1 MRLGWGLAAVAVVAL
16 AVWQFPMLRIS
27 GRNLLGVLHGCMAV
41 MLLVVAPIGGAD
53 AISREKREGT
63 LGLLMLTSLTPGQVV
78 WGKLAAHFVR
88 TIYVTL
94 IMFPLLLL
102 PVLIGGVDFREFLSS
117 AVILIFIAAVGFGS
131 ALIASSAVTGFGA
144 VVALSIFGSVFL
156 VWLVPTIVTNAVTL
170 IFPGRNISDLPFAIR
185 LLMGPYTILVPIHS
199 RDVYGM
205 LFASGWVVPAIE
217 LSLFVFST
225 GFLSCAARFASRKVA
240 QHVHSSGE
248 TARQKAFRRR
258 FLTPRFFKSAFRK
271 QMSRRLDNNPLYWL
285 EYRTAWARAVRWLM
299 ILVVVISF
307 VALTMG
313 NPDADDF
320 MSGNTMLLGALALF
334 VAFKSAGSFHDEKE
348 TGAFELLLVTPLTE
362 KKLLCSR
369 LLAVADYYKAAL
381 VLLAVLDAAFVYVLW
396 GHSYDAPSGKVLIL
410 TSLTASLATSP
421 ICGLF
426 FALRSKTFLAA
437 LLWTIGVAVAGP
449 LGLWLSFYGLLD
461 WLAQDIEFS
470 LAILLRETLVNYWQ
484 VSVIGVLLIHL
495 AVAVFC
501 LRRTLKMLLN
511 RQFA

>member
-1 MRLGWGLAAVAVVAL
+1 
-16 AVWQFPMLRIS
+16 
-27 GRNLLGVLHGCMAV
+27 
-41 MLLVVAPIGGAD
+41 
-53 AISREKREGT
+53 
-63 LGLLMLTSLTPGQVV
+63 
-78 WGKLAAHFVR
+78 
-88 TIYVTL
+88 
-94 IMFPLLLL
+94 
-102 PVLIGGVDFREFLSS
+102 
-117 AVILIFIAAVGFGS
+117 
-131 ALIASSAVTGFGA
+131 
-144 VVALSIFGSVFL
+144 
-156 VWLVPTIVTNAVTL
+156 
-170 IFPGRNISDLPFAIR
+170 
-185 LLMGPYTILVPIHS
+185 
-199 RDVYGM
+199 
-205 LFASGWVVPAIE
+205 
-217 LSLFVFST
+217 
-225 GFLSCAARFASRKVA
+225 
-240 QHVHSSGE
+240 
-248 TARQKAFRRR
+248 
-258 FLTPRFFKSAFRK
+258 
-271 QMSRRLDNNPLYWL
+271 MSRRLDRNPLYWL

-307 VALTMG
+307 TAFTMG

-320 MSGNTMLLGALALF
+320 MSANTMLLGVLALF

-381 VLLAVLDAAFVYVLW
+381 VLLTVLDAAFVYVLW

-449 LGLWLSFYGLLD
+449 LGLWLSFYGSLD
-461 WLAQDIEFS
+461 WLAQNIEFS
-470 LAILLRETLVNYWQ
+470 LATLLKEILVNYWQ